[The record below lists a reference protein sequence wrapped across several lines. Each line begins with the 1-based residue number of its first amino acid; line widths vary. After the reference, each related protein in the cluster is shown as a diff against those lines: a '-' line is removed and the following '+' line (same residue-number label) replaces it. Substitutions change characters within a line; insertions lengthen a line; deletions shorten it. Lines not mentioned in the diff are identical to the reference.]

1 MSKQKEIVS
10 MFDSIAKSY
19 DLVNKILSFGVDKKW
34 RNEAVKESFKFLNQV
49 DIKILDV
56 ACGTGDM
63 VKNWIE
69 NSNKYNKK
77 IKIKGIDP
85 SEEMLNIAKKKFPD
99 IEFIQNYAT
108 ELLFDNDNF
117 DVVSISFGI
126 RNIIETQKA
135 MDEFYR
141 ILKRKG
147 ILLILEFTKSD
158 KKNKFRNYVDFY
170 TEKLSPII
178 GGFLSK
184 NQKAYKYLPDSI
196 QNFYTQDQLCK
207 MLEKTGFEI
216 KKIKS
221 FNFGQVSMF
230 IAQK

>member
-19 DLVNKILSFGVDKKW
+19 DWVNKILSFGVDKKW

-77 IKIKGIDP
+77 IEIKGIDP

-126 RNIIETQKA
+126 RNVIETRKA

-170 TEKLSPII
+170 IEKLSPII

-184 NQKAYKYLPDSI
+184 NQKAYKYLPNSI

-207 MLEKTGFEI
+207 MLEKTGFDI
-216 KKIKS
+216 KKIKN

>member
-19 DLVNKILSFGVDKKW
+19 DLVNKILSFGIDKKW

-69 NSNKYNKK
+69 ISNKYNKK
-77 IKIKGIDP
+77 IEIKGIDP
-85 SEEMLNIAKKKFPD
+85 SKEMLNIAKKKFPD

-196 QNFYTQDQLCK
+196 QNFYTQEHLSK

>member
-77 IKIKGIDP
+77 IEIKGIDP
-85 SEEMLNIAKKKFPD
+85 SEEMLNIAKRKFPD

-126 RNIIETQKA
+126 RNVIET
-135 MDEFYR
+135 
-141 ILKRKG
+141 
-147 ILLILEFTKSD
+147 
-158 KKNKFRNYVDFY
+158 
-170 TEKLSPII
+170 
-178 GGFLSK
+178 
-184 NQKAYKYLPDSI
+184 
-196 QNFYTQDQLCK
+196 
-207 MLEKTGFEI
+207 
-216 KKIKS
+216 
-221 FNFGQVSMF
+221 
-230 IAQK
+230 

>member
-1 MSKQKEIVS
+1 
-10 MFDSIAKSY
+10 
-19 DLVNKILSFGVDKKW
+19 
-34 RNEAVKESFKFLNQV
+34 
-49 DIKILDV
+49 
-56 ACGTGDM
+56 
-63 VKNWIE
+63 
-69 NSNKYNKK
+69 
-77 IKIKGIDP
+77 
-85 SEEMLNIAKKKFPD
+85 MLNITQKKFPD

-126 RNIIETQKA
+126 RNVIETQKA
-135 MDEFYR
+135 MDKFYR

-158 KKNKFRNYVDFY
+158 KKNKFRNCVDFY
-170 TEKLSPII
+170 TEKLSTII

-196 QNFYTQDQLCK
+196 QNFYTQDELCK
-207 MLEKTGFEI
+207 MLEKTCFEI

-221 FNFGQVSMF
+221 FNFAQVSMF